1 MKIFHIIFLSIFTIL
16 PGQSAWPFQIGER
29 LTYNV
34 SYTGITAGQAS
45 LEVVNDTVVN
55 NYHQLH
61 IRFNARTTFPVSS
74 IYTINDQVD
83 TWLDSKY
90 LYTKKL
96 TKNIREG
103 NYKNDSYTIIDYDQS
118 IAITNG
124 DTVIIDQFLRDSY
137 SLFYFL
143 RTIPLIIGET
153 IDFTAF
159 DGKIITPFQVITKTR
174 ETINTMAGTF
184 PCLVVK
190 PFREGTTL
198 LKNKGDMM
206 IWFSDDKIR
215 LPIQIRIKLKYG
227 SMLLKLK
234 DINL

>member
-1 MKIFHIIFLSIFTIL
+1 L

-34 SYTGITAGQAS
+34 SFTGITAGQAS

-159 DGKIITPFQVITKTR
+159 DGKKITPFQVITKTK

>member
-16 PGQSAWPFQIGER
+16 IGQSAWPFQIGER

-34 SYTGITAGQAS
+34 SFTGITAGQAS
-45 LEVVNDTVVN
+45 LEVVNDTVLN
-55 NYHQLH
+55 NNHQLH

-124 DTVIIDQFLRDSY
+124 DTVIIDQFLRDPY

-143 RTIPLIIGET
+143 RTIPLIIDET

-159 DGKIITPFQVITKTR
+159 DGKKITPFQVITKTK

-184 PCLVVK
+184 SCLVVK

-227 SMLLKLK
+227 SMLLKIK

>member
-1 MKIFHIIFLSIFTIL
+1 MKIFHIIFLSIYTIL
-16 PGQSAWPFQIGER
+16 IGQSAWPFQIGER
-29 LTYNV
+29 LTYDV
-34 SYTGITAGQAS
+34 SFTGITAGQAS
-45 LEVVNDTVVN
+45 LEVVNDTIVN
-55 NYHQLH
+55 NNHQLH

-124 DTVIIDQFLRDSY
+124 DTVIIDQFLRDPY

-143 RTIPLIIGET
+143 RTIPLIIDET

-159 DGKIITPFQVITKTR
+159 DGKKITPFQVITKTK

-215 LPIQIRIKLKYG
+215 LPIQIKIKLKYG

>member
-1 MKIFHIIFLSIFTIL
+1 MKIFHIIFLSILTIL
-16 PGQSAWPFQIGER
+16 TGQSAWPFQIGER
-29 LTYNV
+29 LIYNV
-34 SYTGITAGQAS
+34 SFTGITAGQAS

-159 DGKIITPFQVITKTR
+159 DGKKITPFQVITKTK

-184 PCLVVK
+184 SCLVVK
-190 PFREGTTL
+190 PFRKGTTL

-215 LPIQIRIKLKYG
+215 LPIQIKIKLKYG

>member
-61 IRFNARTTFPVSS
+61 IRFKARTTFPVSS

-159 DGKIITPFQVITKTR
+159 DGKKITPFQVITKTK

>member
-34 SYTGITAGQAS
+34 SFTGITAGQAS

-159 DGKIITPFQVITKTR
+159 DGKKITPFQVITKTK
-174 ETINTMAGTF
+174 ETIYTMARTF

-198 LKNKGDMM
+198 LKNKGDMI
-206 IWFSDDKIR
+206 IWFSDDKNK

>member
-34 SYTGITAGQAS
+34 SFTGITAGQAS

-215 LPIQIRIKLKYG
+215 LTIQIRIKLKYG

>member
-29 LTYNV
+29 LIYNV
-34 SYTGITAGQAS
+34 SFTGIKAGQAS
-45 LEVVNDTVVN
+45 LEIVTDTLMN

-61 IRFNARTTFPVSS
+61 IRFNAKTTYPFSL
-74 IYTINDQVD
+74 IYTIDDQVD
-83 TWLDSKY
+83 TWLDSRS
-90 LYTKKL
+90 LYTRKMTKK
-96 TKNIREG
+96 IRER
-103 NYKNDSYTIIDYDQS
+103 NYKKNSHTIIDYDQS

-124 DTVIIDQFLRDSY
+124 DTVIVDQFLYDSY
-137 SLFYFL
+137 SLFYYL
-143 RTIPLIIGET
+143 RTIPLTIGET

-159 DGKIITPFQVITKTR
+159 DGKKITPFQVITKTK

-184 PCLVVK
+184 SCLVVK
-190 PFREGTTL
+190 PFRKGAAL

>member
-1 MKIFHIIFLSIFTIL
+1 MKIIHIIFLSILTIL
-16 PGQSAWPFQIGER
+16 TGQSAWPFQIGER
-29 LTYNV
+29 LIYNV
-34 SYTGITAGQAS
+34 SFTGITAGQAS
-45 LEVVNDTVVN
+45 LEIVNDTLVN

-61 IRFNARTTFPVSS
+61 IRFNAKTTYPFNL
-74 IYTINDQVD
+74 IYTIDDQVD
-83 TWLDSKY
+83 TWLDSRS
-90 LYTKKL
+90 LYTRKMTKK
-96 TKNIREG
+96 IRER
-103 NYKNDSYTIIDYDQS
+103 NYKKNSHTIIDYDKS

-215 LPIQIRIKLKYG
+215 LPIQIKIKLKYG

>member
-34 SYTGITAGQAS
+34 SFTGITAGQAS

-61 IRFNARTTFPVSS
+61 IRFKARTTFPVSS

-159 DGKIITPFQVITKTR
+159 DGKKITPFQVITKTR

>member
-34 SYTGITAGQAS
+34 SFTGITAGQAS
-45 LEVVNDTVVN
+45 LEVVNDTMVN

-159 DGKIITPFQVITKTR
+159 DGKKITPFQVITKTK

>member
-34 SYTGITAGQAS
+34 SFTGITAGQAS

-159 DGKIITPFQVITKTR
+159 DGKKITPFQVIIKTK

-206 IWFSDDKIR
+206 IWFSDDKNR

>member
-34 SYTGITAGQAS
+34 SFTGITAGQAS

-61 IRFNARTTFPVSS
+61 IRFKARTTFPVSS
-74 IYTINDQVD
+74 IYNINDQVD

-159 DGKIITPFQVITKTR
+159 DGKKITPFQVITKTK

>member
-16 PGQSAWPFQIGER
+16 TGQSPWPFQIGER
-29 LTYNV
+29 FIYNV
-34 SYTGITAGQAS
+34 SFTGITAGQAS

-55 NYHQLH
+55 NYDQLH
-61 IRFNARTTFPVSS
+61 IRFKARTTFPISS

-153 IDFTAF
+153 INFTAF
-159 DGKIITPFQVITKTR
+159 DGKRITPFQIITKTK

-215 LPIQIRIKLKYG
+215 LPIQIKIKLKYG

>member
-34 SYTGITAGQAS
+34 SFTGITAGQAS

-159 DGKIITPFQVITKTR
+159 DGRKITPFQVITKTK

>member
-61 IRFNARTTFPVSS
+61 IRFKARTTFPVSS

-103 NYKNDSYTIIDYDQS
+103 NYKNDSHTIIDYDQS

-159 DGKIITPFQVITKTR
+159 DGKIITPFQVITKTK

>member
-16 PGQSAWPFQIGER
+16 PGQSAWPFQVGER

-34 SYTGITAGQAS
+34 SFTGITAGQAS

-159 DGKIITPFQVITKTR
+159 DGKKITPFQVITKTK

>member
-34 SYTGITAGQAS
+34 SFTGITAGQAS

-103 NYKNDSYTIIDYDQS
+103 KYKNDSYTIIDYDQS

-159 DGKIITPFQVITKTR
+159 DGKIITPFQVITKSK

>member
-1 MKIFHIIFLSIFTIL
+1 MKNFHIIFLSIFTIL

-34 SYTGITAGQAS
+34 SFTGITAGQAS

-159 DGKIITPFQVITKTR
+159 DGKKITPFQVITKTK

>member
-34 SYTGITAGQAS
+34 SFTGITAGQAS

-159 DGKIITPFQVITKTR
+159 DGKIITPFQVITKTK

-234 DINL
+234 NINL

>member
-29 LTYNV
+29 LIYNV
-34 SYTGITAGQAS
+34 SFTGITAGQAS

-159 DGKIITPFQVITKTR
+159 DGKKITPFQVITKTK

>member
-16 PGQSAWPFQIGER
+16 IGQSAWPFQIGEK

-34 SYTGITAGQAS
+34 SFTGITAGQAS

-55 NYHQLH
+55 NNHQLH
-61 IRFNARTTFPVSS
+61 IRFNARITFPVSS

-124 DTVIIDQFLRDSY
+124 DTVIIDQFLRDPY

-143 RTIPLIIGET
+143 RTIPLIIDET

-159 DGKIITPFQVITKTR
+159 DGKKITPFQVITNTK

-190 PFREGTTL
+190 PFRKGATL

-227 SMLLKLK
+227 SMLLKIK

>member
-1 MKIFHIIFLSIFTIL
+1 MKNFHIIFLSIFTIL

-61 IRFNARTTFPVSS
+61 IRFKARTTFPVSS

-124 DTVIIDQFLRDSY
+124 DTVIIDQYLHDSY

-159 DGKIITPFQVITKTR
+159 DGKNITPFQVITKTK

>member
-1 MKIFHIIFLSIFTIL
+1 MKNFHIIFLSIFTIL

-34 SYTGITAGQAS
+34 SFTGITAGQAS

-74 IYTINDQVD
+74 IYTIDDQVD
-83 TWLDSKY
+83 TWLDSKS
-90 LYTKKL
+90 LYTRKMTKK
-96 TKNIREG
+96 IRER
-103 NYKNDSYTIIDYDQS
+103 NYKKDSHTIIDYDQS
-118 IAITNG
+118 IAITDG

-143 RTIPLIIGET
+143 RTIPLSIGET

-159 DGKIITPFQVITKTR
+159 NGKKITPFQIITKTK

-198 LKNKGDMM
+198 LKNKGDMI
-206 IWFSDDKIR
+206 IWFSDDKNK

>member
-29 LTYNV
+29 LIYNV
-34 SYTGITAGQAS
+34 SFTGITAGQAS
-45 LEVVNDTVVN
+45 LEIVNDTLVN

-61 IRFNARTTFPVSS
+61 IRFNAKTTYPFSL
-74 IYTINDQVD
+74 IYTIDDQVD
-83 TWLDSKY
+83 TWLDSRS
-90 LYTKKL
+90 LYTRKMTKK
-96 TKNIREG
+96 IRER
-103 NYKNDSYTIIDYDQS
+103 NYKKNSHTIIDYDQS

-124 DTVIIDQFLRDSY
+124 DTVIVDQFLYDSY
-137 SLFYFL
+137 SLFYYL
-143 RTIPLIIGET
+143 RTIPLTIGET
-153 IDFTAF
+153 IDITAF
-159 DGKIITPFQVITKTR
+159 DGKKITPFQVITKTK
-174 ETINTMAGTF
+174 EIINTMAGTF
-184 PCLVVK
+184 SCLAVK

-206 IWFSDDKIR
+206 IWFSDDKNR

>member
-34 SYTGITAGQAS
+34 SFTGITAGHAS

-159 DGKIITPFQVITKTR
+159 DGKIITPFQVITKTK

>member
-1 MKIFHIIFLSIFTIL
+1 MKIFLIIFLSIFTIL

-29 LTYNV
+29 LIYNV
-34 SYTGITAGQAS
+34 SFTGITAGQAS
-45 LEVVNDTVVN
+45 LEVVNDTMVN

-159 DGKIITPFQVITKTR
+159 DGKKITPFQVIIKTK

>member
-34 SYTGITAGQAS
+34 SFTGITAGQAS

-74 IYTINDQVD
+74 IYTIDDQVD
-83 TWLDSKY
+83 TWLDSKS
-90 LYTKKL
+90 LYTRKMTKK
-96 TKNIREG
+96 IRER
-103 NYKNDSYTIIDYDQS
+103 NYKKDSHTIIDYDQS
-118 IAITNG
+118 IAITDG

-143 RTIPLIIGET
+143 RTIPLSIGET
-153 IDFTAF
+153 INFTAF
-159 DGKIITPFQVITKTR
+159 NGKKVTPFQIITKTK
-174 ETINTMAGTF
+174 ESITTMAGTF
-184 PCLVVK
+184 PCLVIK

-206 IWFSDDKIR
+206 IWFSDDENR
-215 LPIQIRIKLKYG
+215 FPIQIRIKLKYG

>member
-1 MKIFHIIFLSIFTIL
+1 MKIFYTIFLLIFTIL
-16 PGQSAWPFQIGER
+16 TGQSAWPFQIGEK

-34 SYTGITAGQAS
+34 SFTGITAGQAS
-45 LEVVNDTVVN
+45 LEVVNDTVVTN
-55 NYHQLH
+55 SHQLH

-159 DGKIITPFQVITKTR
+159 DGKNITPFQVITKTK

-206 IWFSDDKIR
+206 SWFSDDKIR
-215 LPIQIRIKLKYG
+215 LPIQIKIKLKYG

>member
-1 MKIFHIIFLSIFTIL
+1 M
-16 PGQSAWPFQIGER
+16 
-29 LTYNV
+29 
-34 SYTGITAGQAS
+34 
-45 LEVVNDTVVN
+45 EVVNDTVVN

-61 IRFNARTTFPVSS
+61 IRFKARTTFPVSS

-159 DGKIITPFQVITKTR
+159 DGKKITPFQVITKTK

-215 LPIQIRIKLKYG
+215 LPIQIKIKLKYG

>member
-1 MKIFHIIFLSIFTIL
+1 MEI
-16 PGQSAWPFQIGER
+16 
-29 LTYNV
+29 
-34 SYTGITAGQAS
+34 
-45 LEVVNDTVVN
+45 VNDTLVN

-61 IRFNARTTFPVSS
+61 IRFNAKTTYPFSL
-74 IYTINDQVD
+74 IYTIDDQVD
-83 TWLDSKY
+83 TWLDSRS
-90 LYTKKL
+90 LYTRKMTKK
-96 TKNIREG
+96 IRER
-103 NYKNDSYTIIDYDQS
+103 NYKKNSHTIIDYDKS

-159 DGKIITPFQVITKTR
+159 DGKKITPFQVITKTK
-174 ETINTMAGTF
+174 ETVTTMAGTF
-184 PCLVVK
+184 PSLVVK

-198 LKNKGDMM
+198 LKNKGDMT
-206 IWFSDDKIR
+206 IWFSDDKNR
-215 LPIQIRIKLKYG
+215 LPVQIRIKLTYG

>member
-34 SYTGITAGQAS
+34 SFTGITAGQAS

-159 DGKIITPFQVITKTR
+159 DGKIITPFQVITKSK

-206 IWFSDDKIR
+206 IWFSNDKNR

>member
-29 LTYNV
+29 LIYNV
-34 SYTGITAGQAS
+34 SFTGITAGQAS
-45 LEVVNDTVVN
+45 LEVVNDTMVN

-159 DGKIITPFQVITKTR
+159 DGKKITPFQVITKTK

>member
-1 MKIFHIIFLSIFTIL
+1 MI
-16 PGQSAWPFQIGER
+16 GQSAWPFQIGER
-29 LTYNV
+29 LTYDV
-34 SYTGITAGQAS
+34 SFTGITAGQAS

-55 NYHQLH
+55 NNHQLH

-124 DTVIIDQFLRDSY
+124 DTVIIDQFLRDPY

-143 RTIPLIIGET
+143 RTIPLIIDET

-159 DGKIITPFQVITKTR
+159 DGKKITPFQVITKTK

>member
-34 SYTGITAGQAS
+34 SFTGITAGQAS

-96 TKNIREG
+96 TKNIREV

-159 DGKIITPFQVITKTR
+159 DGKIITPFQVITKSK

-215 LPIQIRIKLKYG
+215 LPVQIRIKLKYG